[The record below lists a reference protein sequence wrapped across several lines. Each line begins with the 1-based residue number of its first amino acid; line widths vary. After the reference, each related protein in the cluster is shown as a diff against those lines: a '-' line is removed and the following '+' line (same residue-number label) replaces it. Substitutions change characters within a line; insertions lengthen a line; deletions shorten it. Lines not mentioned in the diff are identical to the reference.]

1 MDDQR
6 TDPVVLLVDDDV
18 MERFLHRQALEPAG
32 FEIVEAEDGAAA
44 LEAFVITMPDI
55 VVLDLMMPEMDGFA
69 VCKAIRA
76 MPAGRNT
83 PILVA
88 TGLDDVESI
97 EGAYRVG
104 ATDFIAKP
112 ISYSVLPHR
121 LRYMLRAYH
130 LAEVQRISGLGHFRW
145 MPNKPR
151 VECSPEMSQMF
162 GMDGGTATHP
172 AKSLLRRVF
181 PAERLTLIRALR
193 KALQGVRI
201 ELDHRIITS
210 DGDVRTLLLQGEV
223 LGAEEMLKYLHG
235 SYQDITERKR
245 VETQLEAARDEA
257 REASAAKTAFLA
269 AMSHELLTPLN
280 AIIGFSDLILQE
292 TLGPISQR
300 NYVEFAHNIRS
311 AGQRALAVFRDVVTM
326 AELEADRFPLNLE
339 EIDLCEAA
347 KAAVTELRQTDAD
360 ADRVAVFE
368 TVESRSVVHADRPAV
383 RQMLEKLLSNAAKF
397 SPAGIPIRVTVSS
410 AEDGSLRVSVIDA
423 GIGMT
428 AEEAAFAIRPFSQ
441 IAGGLARPYDGLGL
455 SLSIVSKLVE
465 RHGGRLTIASAPHIG
480 TRVSLDFPG
489 PLPRGQSRITANHK
503 WAQEPAGCGG
513 PDAFLTD
520 LGVARREHADGA
532 TQFFALQIAP
542 NRAPRKR

>member
-257 REASAAKTAFLA
+257 RAASAAKTAFLA

-280 AIIGFSDLILQE
+280 AVIGFSDLISQE
-292 TLGPISQR
+292 TFGPIPQR
-300 NYVEFAHNIRS
+300 DYVAFADNILA
-311 AGQRALAVFRDVVTM
+311 AGQRALAVFRDVMTIS
-326 AELEADRFPLNLE
+326 ELEAERFSLILE
-339 EIDLCEAA
+339 EVDLREAA
-347 KAAVTELRQTDAD
+347 ETAVADFRRSDTGADRMVIFECVVNASLVQADRAAVA
-360 ADRVAVFE
+360 
-368 TVESRSVVHADRPAV
+368 
-383 RQMLEKLLSNAAKF
+383 QMLEKLLSNAAKF
-397 SPAGIPIRVTVSS
+397 SPSETRIH
-410 AEDGSLRVSVIDA
+410 VSVCNGDDGLLQVSVADA
-423 GIGMT
+423 GVGMT
-428 AEEAAFAIRPFSQ
+428 AEEAA
-441 IAGGLARPYDGLGL
+441 LA
-455 SLSIVSKLVE
+455 V
-465 RHGGRLTIASAPHIG
+465 
-480 TRVSLDFPG
+480 
-489 PLPRGQSRITANHK
+489 
-503 WAQEPAGCGG
+503 
-513 PDAFLTD
+513 
-520 LGVARREHADGA
+520 
-532 TQFFALQIAP
+532 
-542 NRAPRKR
+542 